1 MPRRDRTGPWGA
13 GPLTGRGMGLCRNS
27 LWRMGA
33 GLGLGLGLRY
43 MFRNSPSSANQLQA
57 QKEYLQDYLRQIED
71 ELASHR

>member
-1 MPRRDRTGPWGA
+1 
-13 GPLTGRGMGLCRNS
+13 
-27 LWRMGA
+27 MGA